1 MPRALPGVLARVL
14 TRLLPGVGALLR
26 TRRLL
31 LRRRL
36 RRARLRRW
44 RSRIVSTRLLRRM
57 LRLRLCLRRWRDRT
71 HRLAGGLTRNG
82 SLVPAHRLLPGRL
95 GRLAAEE
102 RQNIQA

>member
-31 LRRRL
+31 L